1 MKRIAKEYK
10 ILKEHTTK
18 TEYSDDCCDTHYSYR
33 LPCRHLLL
41 KRMKEREENPP
52 YIQIDDFDPRWLHN
66 YDVNVIQT
74 KANTVS
80 LRATTTIKDN
90 DWSYTACID
99 RLEKYFTNAKR
110 SESIQKVF
118 MEALEKLE
126 NLEHESGD
134 ASFIR
139 PPNSLLIPGAP
150 GRHPRNNVDRAGAC
164 RTKKVYKTET

>member
-1 MKRIAKEYK
+1 MK
-10 ILKEHTTK
+10 
-18 TEYSDDCCDTHYSYR
+18 
-33 LPCRHLLL
+33 
-41 KRMKEREENPP
+41 
-52 YIQIDDFDPRWLHN
+52 
-66 YDVNVIQT
+66 
-74 KANTVS
+74 
-80 LRATTTIKDN
+80 
-90 DWSYTACID
+90 
-99 RLEKYFTNAKR
+99 KYFTNAKR

-150 GRHPRNNVDRAGAC
+150 GRHPRNNVDRAGAR